1 MSNLPTHQ
9 QQMDT
14 CAACVQGFGGF
25 TTHPR
30 SYSNCDRN
38 PAIRAI
44 RAASVGRYLLC
55 YMPRPERLFCADRAP
70 NTDQPREKRL
80 RACASQQTV
89 AAAAESSRG
98 TKNSRKRS
106 AKEAAAAE
114 EEDGGFTLESR
125 GLVRAAGEAVAVGD
139 DRTCL
144 PDALWICLTACGKQ
158 IKLSAV
164 RKSMVHRDENSDPT
178 YAMAKSTALQ
188 YGMQLAHISRLK
200 ASPAGL
206 FNYDCGMFLVR
217 LRIECATGTDYH
229 YVAYNAQTGRI
240 FDNERYAKVPRVEA
254 TDKRNNKSATKVFFQ
269 LFPKA
274 KEIWVDAVSVA
285 QINSTY

>member
-9 QQMDT
+9 QQVDT
-14 CAACVQGFGGF
+14 CAAWVQGFGGF

-80 RACASQQTV
+80 RACRACASQQTV

-125 GLVRAAGEAVAVGD
+125 GFVRAAGEAVAVGD

-144 PDALWICLTACGKQ
+144 PDALWICLTACGKR
-158 IKLSAV
+158 IKLIAV

-188 YGMQLAHISRLK
+188 
-200 ASPAGL
+200 
-206 FNYDCGMFLVR
+206 
-217 LRIECATGTDYH
+217 
-229 YVAYNAQTGRI
+229 
-240 FDNERYAKVPRVEA
+240 
-254 TDKRNNKSATKVFFQ
+254 
-269 LFPKA
+269 
-274 KEIWVDAVSVA
+274 
-285 QINSTY
+285 

>member
-1 MSNLPTHQ
+1 
-9 QQMDT
+9 
-14 CAACVQGFGGF
+14 
-25 TTHPR
+25 
-30 SYSNCDRN
+30 
-38 PAIRAI
+38 
-44 RAASVGRYLLC
+44 
-55 YMPRPERLFCADRAP
+55 
-70 NTDQPREKRL
+70 
-80 RACASQQTV
+80 V

-106 AKEAAAAE
+106 AKEAAAE
-114 EEDGGFTLESR
+114 EAEDGGFTLESR

>member
-1 MSNLPTHQ
+1 
-9 QQMDT
+9 
-14 CAACVQGFGGF
+14 
-25 TTHPR
+25 
-30 SYSNCDRN
+30 
-38 PAIRAI
+38 
-44 RAASVGRYLLC
+44 
-55 YMPRPERLFCADRAP
+55 
-70 NTDQPREKRL
+70 
-80 RACASQQTV
+80 
-89 AAAAESSRG
+89 
-98 TKNSRKRS
+98 
-106 AKEAAAAE
+106 
-114 EEDGGFTLESR
+114 
-125 GLVRAAGEAVAVGD
+125 LVRAAGEAVAVGD

>member
-1 MSNLPTHQ
+1 MRLECRDLVDSPPIPEAITAIATPQLEPSVRRALRG
-9 QQMDT
+9 MC
-14 CAACVQGFGGF
+14 CA
-25 TTHPR
+25 TSH
-30 SYSNCDRN
+30 
-38 PAIRAI
+38 
-44 RAASVGRYLLC
+44 AALSG
-55 YMPRPERLFCADRAP
+55 LFCADRAP
-70 NTDQPREKRL
+70 DTDLPREKRL

-106 AKEAAAAE
+106 AKEAAAEE

-125 GLVRAAGEAVAVGD
+125 GFVRAAGEAVAVGD

-164 RKSMVHRDENSDPT
+164 RKSMPSQNSDPT
-178 YAMAKSTALQ
+178 YAMAKSIALQ

-206 FNYDCGMFLVR
+206 FNCDCGIFLVR

-254 TDKRNNKSATKVFFQ
+254 IDKRNNKRATKVFFQ

-274 KEIWVDAVSVA
+274 KEIRVDAVSVA
-285 QINSTY
+285 QIKSTY